1 MDILLKNGY
10 VVTPVENGF
19 KVEKKDIY
27 VKGGKITNKVI
38 KTPHKI
44 LDLQGRVVL
53 PGLINAHHHFYSML
67 SKGIPAKGPFVNF
80 TGTLEKLWW
89 KLDRVLNKDDV
100 VVSTVLNLRE
110 CIKAGVTTVFD
121 HHISVPYI
129 KNSLTSMGDVFEK
142 YNINGVLC
150 FETSD
155 RNGKEIFEQSL
166 DENIN
171 FYEKSKKSK
180 LLKGTIGMHASFTL
194 SEESMKIIKDK
205 AKDAPIH
212 IHTAE
217 DGADVETTQKIS
229 KLRVIERL
237 EKYNLLNKNSLIVH
251 GNVLNEKELDI
262 LSKKDIFVVHNPDSN
277 MNNALKIKNISETL
291 AKNIKLTVGTDGMTS
306 NMLKSYKNAFVLN
319 KYIAQ
324 NPDIGFSEMNSV
336 LLNAFKMKTAYGFD
350 LGLNENDTA
359 DLIVTDYQPYTVF
372 NSDNFLGHFIFGITE
387 ARVQYVLKGDNFL
400 MDNFNLTIDE
410 EADFCEKQIEKSNK
424 LFERFTKI

>member
-10 VVTPVENGF
+10 VVIPVENGF

-324 NPDIGFSEMNSV
+324 NPDIGFGEMNSV